1 MSVHALA
8 NRRPDPV
15 TAACAARAL
24 ADPCADR
31 RPAAAWAA
39 RPGEPITGSHRAEP
53 PSPDDP
59 MPPSLLDLDPG
70 TFRVR
75 TRDGARTLRDLVAEA
90 DKLAPSLPGAV
101 LEIPARDPV
110 ETLIHLEA
118 ALSRG
123 LVPVPAAR
131 AKAPTALAVTR
142 DLPDAELALYTS
154 GSTGAPRLPA
164 FTFASLARSAQ
175 RIAAYLGLT
184 RDDEIALLQPLDHGF
199 GLVGQ
204 LFAAIAGGAAV
215 VDCSSPYPDERAEAV
230 ANAQATVVAAVP
242 HTLQELAE
250 HLPEID
256 PAAAHQLRSVGSAG
270 GRLPP
275 ALARRLAL
283 AFPEAVIWNQYGCTE
298 AGPRLCAVPSSHVA
312 FYTGTVGRAIDGVL
326 LWVADARGELEP
338 AGRPGEICFS
348 SDTQMLGYLGDPA
361 ATARQR
367 RQLGNALGYTTGDVG
382 LLDADD
388 RLHVLGRA
396 DDLVKVRG
404 ERVSLESLARAAE
417 AAGARAA
424 IALVAEG
431 DPEAADGI
439 LTLVYE
445 GPEELTAA
453 ALAKALG
460 PRMLPRRMLWV
471 VALPRLPSGKI
482 DRAGVELLASLALG
496 HP

>member
-1 MSVHALA
+1 M
-8 NRRPDPV
+8 
-15 TAACAARAL
+15 CA
-24 ADPCADR
+24 
-31 RPAAAWAA
+31 
-39 RPGEPITGSHRAEP
+39 
-53 PSPDDP
+53 
-59 MPPSLLDLDPG
+59 SLLELDPG

-75 TRDGARTLRDLVAEA
+75 TREGALTLGDIAAAARS
-90 DKLAPSLPGAV
+90 LAPGLPAPEV
-101 LEIPARDPV
+101 APVIEVPAREPV
-110 ETLIHLEA
+110 ALLTHLEA
-118 ALSRG
+118 AFLRG
-123 LVPVPAAR
+123 LVPVPSAR
-131 AKAPTALAVTR
+131 AKVATAIAVTP
-142 DLPDAELALYTS
+142 DLPGADLALYTS
-154 GSTGAPRLPA
+154 GSTGSPRLPA
-164 FTFASLARSAQ
+164 FAFPALMRAARRVAG
-175 RIAAYLGLT
+175 YLGLQ

-199 GLVGQ
+199 GLIGQ
-204 LFAAIAGGAAV
+204 LFAAIAGGAAI

-256 PAAAHQLRSVGSAG
+256 PAAAHHLRSVGSAG

-338 AGRPGEICFS
+338 AGRPGEICFA

-367 RQLGNALGYTTGDVG
+367 RHLGDAVGFTTGDVG
-382 LLDADD
+382 LLDGDD

-404 ERVSLESLARAAE
+404 ERVSLELLARAAE

-424 IALVAEG
+424 IALLAEG
-431 DPEAADGI
+431 DVEAADGI

-460 PRMLPRRMLWV
+460 QGQRMLPRRMLWV

-482 DRAGVELLASLALG
+482 DRAGVELLASLALEG
-496 HP
+496 QA